1 MDKIKKIRWDANWG
15 RLRLETKIDKLRER
29 LNFCYDNSCQKASSA
44 SADASTALYVANLN
58 R

>member
-1 MDKIKKIRWDANWG
+1 MSQDKKWDANWD

-29 LNFCYDNSCQKASSA
+29 LNFCYGDSCEKASMA
-44 SADASTALYVANLN
+44 SADASTALYVANLS